1 MKNEIIKKII
11 EYFEENEDLFNACI
25 EELDNYNGF
34 LGDDRYYEME
44 MLAELFQ
51 NDDIINL
58 LNRAYFGRDD
68 ENWHT
73 DSHGQKIYDSFNPN
87 REYFHFNGYGN
98 LVSSNYKDYSD
109 RLDHYAVEDM
119 RENRQYI
126 DSIEEDDELS
136 AMFDELE
143 ENENNEMV

>member
-1 MKNEIIKKII
+1 MKNAIIEKII
-11 EYFEENEDLFNACI
+11 AYFEENEEIFNACI
-25 EELDNYNGF
+25 EELDCYNGF
-34 LGDDRYYEME
+34 LGDDRYYDME
-44 MLAELFQ
+44 EL
-51 NDDIINL
+51 DDLMSGKSASDL
-58 LNRAYFGRDD
+58 LNMAYFGRDN

-87 REYFHFNGYGN
+87 RGYFHFNGYGN

-109 RLDHYAVEDM
+109 KLDYGTVEDM
-119 RENRQYI
+119 SENRQYI

-143 ENENNEMV
+143 AVQHA

>member
-1 MKNEIIKKII
+1 MKNEIIEKII

-25 EELDNYNGF
+25 EELDSYNGF
-34 LGDDRYYEME
+34 LGDDRYYDME
-44 MLAELFQ
+44 MLTEFCSGT
-51 NDDIINL
+51 DPIEL
-58 LNRAYFGRDD
+58 LNRAYFGHDA

-73 DSHGQKIYDSFNPN
+73 DSRGRKTYDSFNPN

-98 LVSSNYKDYSD
+98 LVSSNYKDYSG

-126 DSIEEDDELS
+126 DTIEEYDELT
-136 AMFDELE
+136 ALFDELE
-143 ENENNEMV
+143 GAGV